1 MKDSEHNTDGREC
14 LLVYFMLFDVDP
26 SLLIDLFLSY
36 ARVF

>member
-1 MKDSEHNTDGREC
+1 MKDSKHNIDGREC
-14 LLVYFMLFDVDP
+14 LLVHLMLYDVDP

>member
-1 MKDSEHNTDGREC
+1 MGKEC